1 MITIIRLNIKLWH
14 WGWTTLT
21 QKRLFISPRLVTKF
35 FVKYWRWYFWRS
47 PWDQNYSLECNWT
60 CCPHHFPHCRAWDI
74 WYCIVSWPIQL
85 WFPERIWNKIEIFY
99 WLDSSMSK
107 LPCMPTWKLKLYPS
121 KWRSHTRWGFLSPF
135 WLVTILERQ
144 RYPNFWSAKLRID
157 FCFCCQTMKSYAFER
172 RQVNLFLNV
181 LKLWWNQFI
190 NVFYTLI

>member
-1 MITIIRLNIKLWH
+1 MTLRLNNPDP
-14 WGWTTLT
+14 
-21 QKRLFISPRLVTKF
+21 KRLFISPRLVTKF

-121 KWRSHTRWGFLSPF
+121 KWRSRTRWGFLSPF